1 MKKFT
6 VLLVSCVIWMW
17 FLVPATYSCTA
28 LCLKGDAG
36 WVAGFNFDWYLE
48 DAYVLVNKR
57 GVKKTA
63 FSSYAKLSETSMA
76 QWTSK
81 YGSVTINQYG
91 CDVVSSGM
99 NEAGLFVAML
109 GLPEA
114 EWSTPDSRLSVTTAQ
129 WVQYQLDNSG
139 TVKDVIES
147 DKVIR
152 VHGGKGG
159 LHFFACD
166 ETGECA
172 TIEGI
177 KGKTE
182 IHHTLK
188 NMPVKV
194 LTNVPYAEAL
204 NSFQQG
210 KITYNDYIQS
220 ITRFMQAAESLKEAE
235 RQPPKSATDFTFK
248 ALKKVGFYEEMDGFK
263 PFPATEWSVVYDFA
277 NLSIHFRTYGNENIL
292 SIRIGSLDFSCESPL
307 HAFDI
312 QSTLSGDVTHKFF
325 NYNTEMNRALI
336 MNSYKRTP
344 ELRGIPDAV
353 LEKRAVYPESFRCA
367 K

>member
-1 MKKFT
+1 VKIFT

-17 FLVPATYSCTA
+17 VLVPTTYSCSA

-63 FSSYAKLSETSMA
+63 SPLSAKLTKTSLA

-81 YGSVTINQYG
+81 YGSVTMNQHG
-91 CDVVSSGM
+91 CDLAANGM
-99 NEAGLFVAML
+99 NEAGLFVACLM
-109 GLPEA
+109 LPET
-114 EWSTPDSRLSVTTAQ
+114 EWPAPDSRPSVTSAQ

-139 TVKDVIES
+139 SVKDVIES
-147 DKVIR
+147 DKAIR
-152 VHGGKGG
+152 VHGGKVPV
-159 LHFFACD
+159 HFFACD
-166 ETGECA
+166 KTGECA

-177 KGKTE
+177 KGKTA

-188 NMPVKV
+188 NMPVKA

-210 KITYNDYIQS
+210 KMISNNYAQS
-220 ITRFMQAAESLKEAE
+220 ITRFLQAAKSQKEAE
-235 RQPPKSATDFTFK
+235 RQPPKSATDFTFMT
-248 ALKKVGFYEEMDGFK
+248 LKKMGFYEEIDGIK

-277 NLSIHFRTYGNENIL
+277 NLSIHFRTYGNENIR
-292 SIRIGSLDFSCESPL
+292 SIHLGSLDFSCESPVQ
-307 HAFDI
+307 AFDI
-312 QSTLSGDVTHKFF
+312 QSTLSGDVTQKFI
-325 NYNTEMNRALI
+325 NYNTEMNRAMVIKSCKHSPGL
-336 MNSYKRTP
+336 T
-344 ELRGIPDAV
+344 ELPDAV
-353 LEKRAVYPESFRCA
+353 LEKISVYPESFSCT

>member
-6 VLLVSCVIWMW
+6 VLLVSFAIWMW
-17 FLVPATYSCTA
+17 VMIPEAYPCTA
-28 LCLKGDAG
+28 LCLKDDAG

-48 DAYVLVNKR
+48 DAVVLVNKR

-63 FSSYAKLSETSMA
+63 FSNYAKLSETSMA

-91 CDVVSSGM
+91 CDVVASGM

-114 EWSTPDSRLSVTTAQ
+114 EWSSPDSRLSVTTAQ

-147 DKVIR
+147 DNVIR
-152 VHGGKGG
+152 VHGGKG
-159 LHFFACD
+159 LVHFFACD
-166 ETGECA
+166 KTGECA

-182 IHHTLK
+182 IHHTPK

-210 KITYNDYIQS
+210 RITYNNYAQS
-220 ITRFMQAAESLKEAE
+220 ITRFLQAAESLKEAD
-235 RQPPKSATDFTFK
+235 RKPPKSATDFTFMT
-248 ALKKVGFYEEMDGFK
+248 LKKVGFYEEIDGIK
-263 PFPATEWSVVYDFA
+263 PFPATEWSAVYDFT
-277 NLSIHFRTYGNENIL
+277 NMLIHFRTYRDENIR
-292 SIRIGSLDFSCESPL
+292 SIRLGSLDFSCESPVQ
-307 HAFDI
+307 AFEI

-336 MNSYKRTP
+336 MKSYKRTA
-344 ELRGIPDAV
+344 ELTEIPDAV
-353 LEKRAVYPESFRCA
+353 LEKRSVYPESFRCT